1 MNLTLII
8 FLIGIL
14 AFVINRKKIIL
25 RLISIEI
32 MLLTITFLILIISLS
47 FGDILGQTYAIYV
60 IAIAGAESAIG
71 LGILVAFYRLN
82 SSSFSLGRHLR
93 KEYPLI
99 VGGKGNLL
107 FTSDGRKVFDACS
120 GAAVSCLGY
129 GNKRVTNAVLEQM
142 NTGTPYVASSFWASG
157 VVEDLC
163 KELIRGTDGQMA
175 RVYLT
180 GSGSEAMEA
189 AIKLSR
195 QIFYENDK
203 QTPRVNFIAR
213 EGSYHGNTI
222 GALGI
227 SGHLARRAPYTAF
240 LMKNVYHI
248 SSCNPYRQQKEG
260 ESNAA
265 FVARKAAELE
275 TKFQELG
282 PETVIGFI
290 AEPVVGAALGC
301 VPYVPG
307 YLKAMRDVCHKHGAL
322 FILDEVMCGM
332 GRTGTLHA
340 WQAEGVVPDIQTMG
354 KGLGA
359 GYQPIA
365 AMMISEK
372 LVKVLMEGSG
382 QFVHG
387 QTYQSMPVQ
396 AAAALKVLRIIGE
409 DKLLVNVTKQGAYL
423 EKRLKAVLGDH
434 PNVGDIRGR
443 GLFWG
448 LEFVKDKVTKEP
460 FDPKLG
466 VAQKILDLA
475 ISPAFNMTVYPGTGT
490 VDGVCGDH
498 IILAPSYIVKEEDV
512 DHIVKVVSAVVHNV
526 FKTIF
531 S

>member
-1 MNLTLII
+1 M
-8 FLIGIL
+8 
-14 AFVINRKKIIL
+14 
-25 RLISIEI
+25 
-32 MLLTITFLILIISLS
+32 
-47 FGDILGQTYAIYV
+47 
-60 IAIAGAESAIG
+60 
-71 LGILVAFYRLN
+71 
-82 SSSFSLGRHLR
+82 
-93 KEYPLI
+93 I

-107 FTSDGRKVFDACS
+107 FTSDGRKVFDASS
-120 GAAVSCLGY
+120 GAAVSCLGH
-129 GNKRVTNAVLEQM
+129 GNQKVMLAVIKQM
-142 NTGTPYVASSFWASG
+142 NTGTPYLASTFWASG
-157 VVEDLC
+157 VVEELC
-163 KELIRGTDGQMA
+163 MELIRGTDGKMA

-195 QIFYENDK
+195 QYFYENDK

-213 EGSYHGNTI
+213 DGSYHGNTI
-222 GALGI
+222 GALGV
-227 SGHLARRAPYTAF
+227 SGHLARRAPYTPF
-240 LMKNVYHI
+240 LMKNVHHI
-248 SSCNPYRQQKEG
+248 SSCNPYRQRIEG
-260 ESNAA
+260 ESDAV

-282 PETVIGFI
+282 PDTVIGFI
-290 AEPVVGAALGC
+290 VEPVVGAALGC
-301 VPYVPG
+301 VPCVPG

-365 AMMISEK
+365 AMMISQK
-372 LVKVLMEGSG
+372 VVKVLMKGSG
-382 QFVHG
+382 LFIHG
-387 QTYQSMPVQ
+387 QTYQGMPVQ
-396 AAAALKVLRIIGE
+396 AAAALEVLRIIQE
-409 DKLLVNVTKQGAYL
+409 NKLMENVSKQGAYL

-460 FDPKLG
+460 FDPELG

-475 ISPAFNMTVYPGTGT
+475 ISSEFNMTVYPGTGT
-490 VDGVCGDH
+490 VDGVRGDH
-498 IILAPSYIVKEEDV
+498 IILAPSYIVTEEDV
-512 DHIVKVVSAVVHNV
+512 EHIVKVVSAVVHNV
-526 FKTIF
+526 FKKIGTEKRWWNRLRNMFILTF
-531 S
+531 NRLIK